1 MDVGSGR
8 QAVAFLKLGA
18 KSVDHYDISVNN
30 TKKISAHC
38 KNEKNFV
45 SKKGD
50 ICERN
55 FNKNKKYDFIYLQ
68 GVIHHTKSPFQALQ
82 NISNACNQNGIVW
95 LYHYQP
101 TSLSFIYADTLRK
114 IFKKRH
120 LEYLNTKLIKKELQE
135 KNISSLIDDLGCD
148 YIHFLKPQY
157 YKKIME
163 NLGFKQF
170 YKKDVM
176 NINNGISFDN
186 IGACLTAYKKLGK
199 CKRKFLF
206 KKKNRYI

>member
-1 MDVGSGR
+1 MDDDRLFEKNIKFPFSNLVIKSFKKQVTKDLKRIKIFHKIKKLSVMDVGSGR

-68 GVIHHTKSPFQALQ
+68 GVISSYKKS
-82 NISNACNQNGIVW
+82 
-95 LYHYQP
+95 
-101 TSLSFIYADTLRK
+101 
-114 IFKKRH
+114 
-120 LEYLNTKLIKKELQE
+120 
-135 KNISSLIDDLGCD
+135 ISSLTK
-148 YIHFLKPQY
+148 Y
-157 YKKIME
+157 
-163 NLGFKQF
+163 FKC
-170 YKKDVM
+170 V
-176 NINNGISFDN
+176 
-186 IGACLTAYKKLGK
+186 
-199 CKRKFLF
+199 
-206 KKKNRYI
+206 